1 MLKKFVKNGK
11 WTFFTIVML
20 SVLLLVSACGGGKQ
34 NVVRIGTQTYTEV
47 KVLAEMYKALI
58 EAQTDLKVQITPDLA
73 SSPVVIQ
80 ALNGN
85 ELDMATLY
93 TGEVFNNYFDV
104 DVSYD
109 RREVY
114 EAARDGFAE
123 HYGLVWLEPFG
134 FENTYGFALRKD
146 MAEQGGYETVT
157 DLEQDAPE
165 LRLGVDTTWLE
176 RTDIGYPV
184 FIDHYGFEF
193 GATFPMEISLV
204 YEAAANEEVDVV
216 LAYTTDARIKAFD
229 LVTLADD
236 KQFFPPYDA
245 AAVVKSDLLDR
256 HPELRGII
264 EVLSGNI
271 TEEEMVSLNYEV
283 DVNEVSPKEAALNF
297 LKNKG
302 LLPE

>member
-1 MLKKFVKNGK
+1 MKKMARNGK
-11 WTFFTIVML
+11 GILTIILL
-20 SVLLLVSACGGGKQ
+20 SVVLLLSACGGGKQ
-34 NVVRIGTQTYTEV
+34 HVVRIGTQTYTEV

-58 EAQTDLKVQITPDLA
+58 EANTDLKVEITPDLA

-80 ALNGN
+80 ALKGG

-93 TGEVFNNYFDV
+93 TGEVFNNYFEV
-104 DVSYD
+104 DVSHD

-134 FENTYGFALRKD
+134 FENTYGFAMRREL
-146 MAEQGGYETVT
+146 AEQGGYETVS
-157 DLEQDAPE
+157 DLEGDAPG

-184 FIDHYGFEF
+184 FIRHYGFEF
-193 GATFPMEISLV
+193 GETFPMEISLV

-216 LAYTTDARIKAFD
+216 LAYTTDARIQAFD

-236 KQFFPPYDA
+236 KQLFPPYDA
-245 AAVVKSDLLDR
+245 AAVIKSDLLER
-256 HPELRGII
+256 HPELRDII
-264 EVLSGNI
+264 GVLSGNI
-271 TEEEMVSLNYEV
+271 SEAEMVSLNYEV
-283 DVNEVSPKEAALNF
+283 DINEASPKEAALNF
-297 LKNKG
+297 LARKG

>member
-1 MLKKFVKNGK
+1 MLKKMVRNGK
-11 WTFFTIVML
+11 GTFLAIILL
-20 SVLLLVSACGGGKQ
+20 SVVLFLSACGGGKQ

-58 EAQTDLKVQITPDLA
+58 EANTDLEVKITPDLA

-80 ALNGN
+80 ALNGG

-93 TGEVFNNYFDV
+93 TGEVFNNYFEV

-134 FENTYGFALRKD
+134 FENTYGFAMRQEL
-146 MAEQGGYETVT
+146 AEQGGYETVS
-157 DLEQDAPE
+157 DLERDAPGF
-165 LRLGVDTTWLE
+165 RLAVDTTWLE

-184 FIDHYGFEF
+184 FIGHYGFEF
-193 GATFPMEISLV
+193 GETFPMEISLV

-245 AAVVKSDLLDR
+245 AAVIKSDLLER

-271 TEEEMVSLNYEV
+271 SEEEMVSLNYEV

-297 LKNKG
+297 LARKG